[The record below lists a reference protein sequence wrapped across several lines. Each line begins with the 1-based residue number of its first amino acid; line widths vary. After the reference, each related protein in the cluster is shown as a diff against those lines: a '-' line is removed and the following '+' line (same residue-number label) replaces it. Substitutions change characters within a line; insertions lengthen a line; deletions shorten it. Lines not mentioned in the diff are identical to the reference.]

1 MGLAEA
7 LRDWH
12 DFYVLGGTASATLIG
27 LMFVAASIGASYFE
41 EKNAAGLRLF
51 LTPTVVHFSAIL
63 ITCLLV
69 TVPTHTWTSFGALLL
84 AASVIGIAYSA
95 WVAIDMKRR
104 RFYDTVDIFD
114 RLWYALTPMAG
125 YFIVMI
131 AACGLMAQ
139 RRGSLDLLAAGL
151 GVLLL
156 LGLRNAWDMTVWVVI
171 RSPNR

>member
-1 MGLAEA
+1 
-7 LRDWH
+7 
-12 DFYVLGGTASATLIG
+12 
-27 LMFVAASIGASYFE
+27 
-41 EKNAAGLRLF
+41 
-51 LTPTVVHFSAIL
+51 
-63 ITCLLV
+63 
-69 TVPTHTWTSFGALLL
+69 
-84 AASVIGIAYSA
+84 
-95 WVAIDMKRR
+95 MKRR
-104 RFYDTVDIFD
+104 RFYQTVDIFD

-131 AACGLMAQ
+131 AAGGLMAQ

>member
-1 MGLAEA
+1 MALARGLGWTEA
-7 LRDWH
+7 AVYSKIAPHRVRARGH
-12 DFYVLGGTASATLIG
+12 
-27 LMFVAASIGASYFE
+27 
-41 EKNAAGLRLF
+41 
-51 LTPTVVHFSAIL
+51 AIL
-63 ITCLLV
+63 IKCLLV

-104 RFYDTVDIFD
+104 RFYQTVDIFD

-156 LGLRNAWDMTVWVVI
+156 GLRNAWDMTVWVVMG
-171 RSPNR
+171 SPNR